1 MAGPTCTTT
10 PVHRFMA
17 CGIAG
22 LSVAVD
28 SLSAVRHARVK
39 VIRDATG
46 LAVDYEVEGDYPA
59 YGNNDDRADAIATD
73 LVTSLHGQGGDSL
86 PASRHPRAGSGADG
100 AGARAVPGARPAGT
114 VNAVGP
120 IGPGPSARDRTGS
133 AIGGFR
139 QRETR
144 SERNK
149 EHPMADG
156 EQPGP
161 DNPIRVFL
169 LDDHEVVRRGVHDLL
184 DDEPD
189 ITVVGEA
196 ANVEQALVR
205 VPALRPQVAVLD
217 VRLPDGDGVTV
228 CRELRSRM
236 PELACLMLTS
246 FDDEEA
252 LLDSIMAGA
261 SGYVLKQIQGS
272 DLVSAVR
279 TVAAGQS
286 LLDPSATAKVMARLR
301 QGQEPEP
308 EPDAL
313 PGLTE
318 REREILALIGEGLTN
333 RQIGQRL
340 YLAEKTVKNHISRLL
355 AKLGVER
362 RIQAAVIATQAQDR
376 LKQDGH

>member
-1 MAGPTCTTT
+1 M
-10 PVHRFMA
+10 
-17 CGIAG
+17 
-22 LSVAVD
+22 
-28 SLSAVRHARVK
+28 
-39 VIRDATG
+39 
-46 LAVDYEVEGDYPA
+46 
-59 YGNNDDRADAIATD
+59 
-73 LVTSLHGQGGDSL
+73 
-86 PASRHPRAGSGADG
+86 ADG
-100 AGARAVPGARPAGT
+100 A
-114 VNAVGP
+114 
-120 IGPGPSARDRTGS
+120 
-133 AIGGFR
+133 
-139 QRETR
+139 
-144 SERNK
+144 
-149 EHPMADG
+149 
-156 EQPGP
+156 QPGP

-184 DDEPD
+184 NDEPD

-196 ANVEQALVR
+196 ANVEQALIR

-228 CRELRSRM
+228 CRELRSQM

-261 SGYVLKQIQGS
+261 SGYVLKQIKGS

-286 LLDPSATAKVMARLR
+286 LLDPSATARLMARLR

-313 PGLTE
+313 PGLTD

-376 LKQDGH
+376 ARQQGR

>member
-1 MAGPTCTTT
+1 
-10 PVHRFMA
+10 
-17 CGIAG
+17 
-22 LSVAVD
+22 
-28 SLSAVRHARVK
+28 
-39 VIRDATG
+39 
-46 LAVDYEVEGDYPA
+46 
-59 YGNNDDRADAIATD
+59 
-73 LVTSLHGQGGDSL
+73 
-86 PASRHPRAGSGADG
+86 
-100 AGARAVPGARPAGT
+100 
-114 VNAVGP
+114 
-120 IGPGPSARDRTGS
+120 
-133 AIGGFR
+133 
-139 QRETR
+139 
-144 SERNK
+144 
-149 EHPMADG
+149 MADG

-161 DNPIRVFL
+161 DHPIRVFL

-196 ANVEQALVR
+196 ATVAQALVR
-205 VPALRPQVAVLD
+205 VPALRPHVAVLD
-217 VRLPDGDGVTV
+217 VRLPDGDGVSL
-228 CRELRSRM
+228 CRELRSRL

-286 LLDPSATAKVMARLR
+286 LLDPSATARLMARLR
-301 QGQEPEP
+301 HGPEPEP

-313 PGLTE
+313 PGLTG

-333 RQIGQRL
+333 RQIGERL

-362 RIQAAVIATQAQDR
+362 RVQAAVIATQAQDR
-376 LKQDGH
+376 PRRDAR

>member
-1 MAGPTCTTT
+1 
-10 PVHRFMA
+10 
-17 CGIAG
+17 
-22 LSVAVD
+22 
-28 SLSAVRHARVK
+28 
-39 VIRDATG
+39 
-46 LAVDYEVEGDYPA
+46 
-59 YGNNDDRADAIATD
+59 
-73 LVTSLHGQGGDSL
+73 
-86 PASRHPRAGSGADG
+86 
-100 AGARAVPGARPAGT
+100 
-114 VNAVGP
+114 
-120 IGPGPSARDRTGS
+120 
-133 AIGGFR
+133 
-139 QRETR
+139 
-144 SERNK
+144 
-149 EHPMADG
+149 MADG
-156 EQPGP
+156 ERPEP
-161 DNPIRVFL
+161 ESPIRVFL
-169 LDDHEVVRRGVHDLL
+169 LDDHEVVRRGVRDLL
-184 DDEPD
+184 NDEPD

-196 ANVEQALVR
+196 GTVEQALVR

-228 CRELRSRM
+228 CRELRSSM
-236 PELACLMLTS
+236 PELVCLMLTS

-261 SGYVLKQIQGS
+261 SGYVLKQIQGT

-286 LLDPSATAKVMARLR
+286 LLDPSATTRLMARLR

-376 LKQDGH
+376 LRQKGN

>member
-1 MAGPTCTTT
+1 MADTE
-10 PVHRFMA
+10 R
-17 CGIAG
+17 
-22 LSVAVD
+22 
-28 SLSAVRHARVK
+28 
-39 VIRDATG
+39 
-46 LAVDYEVEGDYPA
+46 
-59 YGNNDDRADAIATD
+59 
-73 LVTSLHGQGGDSL
+73 
-86 PASRHPRAGSGADG
+86 
-100 AGARAVPGARPAGT
+100 
-114 VNAVGP
+114 
-120 IGPGPSARDRTGS
+120 PGP
-133 AIGGFR
+133 
-139 QRETR
+139 
-144 SERNK
+144 
-149 EHPMADG
+149 AD
-156 EQPGP
+156 
-161 DNPIRVFL
+161 PIRVFL
-169 LDDHEVVRRGVHDLL
+169 LDDHEVVRRGVRDLL

-196 ANVEQALVR
+196 GTVEQALVR
-205 VPALRPQVAVLD
+205 VPALRPHVAVLD
-217 VRLPDGDGVTV
+217 VRLPDGDGVGV

-261 SGYVLKQIQGS
+261 AGYVLKQIQGS
-272 DLVSAVR
+272 DLVTAVR

-286 LLDPSATAKVMARLR
+286 LLDPSAATRLMARLR
-301 QGQEPEP
+301 GEQAKEE

-313 PGLTE
+313 PGLTD

-376 LKQDGH
+376 LRQEGH